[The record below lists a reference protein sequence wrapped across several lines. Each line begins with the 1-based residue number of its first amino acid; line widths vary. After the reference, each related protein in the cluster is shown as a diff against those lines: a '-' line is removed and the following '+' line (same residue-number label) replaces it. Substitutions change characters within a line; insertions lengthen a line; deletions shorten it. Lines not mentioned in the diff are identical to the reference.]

1 MKIVIFVALLIAA
14 VAAAPSQLDEEQP
27 NDVEIASESVDLSD
41 LSDYESVEDDLVV
54 EQSFRIFWKK
64 AKNSLKKISKKFED
78 VAKQEIVNEIVNG
91 NAMERQFAEESSQ
104 SSEGEEESVE
114 ISRSSDESSED
125 GEVDDDLD
133 DVVVQRSFKKFW
145 KKTKNSLKKFGKKI
159 EEVAKEEIIKKVGDI
174 VKNAINS
181 K

>member
-41 LSDYESVEDDLVV
+41 LSDYESVEDVV
-54 EQSFRIFWKK
+54 EQSFRNFWKK
-64 AKNSLKKISKKFED
+64 AKNSLKKIGKKFEN

-159 EEVAKEEIIKKVGDI
+159 EEVAKGEIIKKVGDI